1 MGTVVWGKDIAEAH
15 DAVAA
20 HLFDPAV
27 LDPVVGV
34 LAELAHAGNRRAL
47 ELAVGTGRV
56 ALPLSRRGV
65 DVAGIELSPHMA
77 DQLRAKPGAG
87 AVDVTVGDM
96 CTTRVDGS
104 FAVVYLVANSIMN
117 VTTQAEQVSVLANA
131 AAHLEPGG
139 CFVVDLVV
147 PRPRDTPRVFE
158 MRPDHAGIETLD
170 DVIGQV
176 AWSHHWYDVDGRLLD
191 HAAPYRYIWPPEL
204 DLMAQLAGLEGAH
217 RWGGWGKE
225 RFTAESTRHISVYR
239 KPLDQGQAGR
249 RSDGSE

>member
-1 MGTVVWGKDIAEAH
+1 MGTVLWGKDIAEAH

-34 LAELAHAGNRRAL
+34 LADLAHAGNRRAL

-77 DQLRAKPGAG
+77 DQLRAKPGAD

-104 FAVVYLVANSIMN
+104 FALVYLVANSIMN

-139 CFVVDLVV
+139 CFVVDLIV
-147 PRPRDTPRVFE
+147 PRPQDTPRVFE
-158 MRPDHAGIETLD
+158 MQPGHAGIETFD
-170 DVIGQV
+170 DVIGQI
-176 AWSHHWYDVDGRLLD
+176 AWSHHWYDVDGRLLH

-204 DLMAQLAGLEGAH
+204 DLMAQLTGLVLRH
-217 RWGGWGKE
+217 RWSSWTGDP
-225 RFTAESTRHISVYR
+225 FTSDSPRHVSTYE
-239 KPLDQGQAGR
+239 KPA
-249 RSDGSE
+249 

>member
-1 MGTVVWGKDIAEAH
+1 MGTVLWGKDIAEAH

-34 LAELAHAGNRRAL
+34 LADLAHAGNRRAL

-65 DVAGIELSPHMA
+65 EVAGIELSPHMA

-104 FAVVYLVANSIMN
+104 FAVVYVVANSIMN

-147 PRPRDTPRVFE
+147 PRLQDTPRVFE
-158 MRPDHAGIETLD
+158 MQPGHAGIETVD

-176 AWSHHWYDVDGRLLD
+176 AWSHHWFDVDGRLLH

-204 DLMAQLAGLEGAH
+204 DLMAQLAGLVLRH
-217 RWGGWGKE
+217 RWSSWTGDP
-225 RFTAESTRHISVYR
+225 FTSDSPRHVSIYE
-239 KPLDQGQAGR
+239 KPV
-249 RSDGSE
+249 

>member
-1 MGTVVWGKDIAEAH
+1 MGTVLWGKDIAEAH

-34 LAELAHAGNRRAL
+34 LTDLAHAGNRRAL

-77 DQLRAKPGAG
+77 DQLRAKPDAG
-87 AVDVTVGDM
+87 AVDVTIGDM

-139 CFVVDLVV
+139 CFVVDLIV
-147 PRPRDTPRVFE
+147 PRLQDTPRVFE
-158 MRPDHAGIETLD
+158 MQPGHVGIETFD
-170 DVIGQV
+170 DVIGQI
-176 AWSHHWYDVDGRLLD
+176 AWSHHWFDVDGRLLH

-204 DLMAQLAGLEGAH
+204 DLMAQLAGLVLRH
-217 RWGGWGKE
+217 RWSSWTGDP
-225 RFTAESTRHISVYR
+225 FTSDSPRHVSTYE
-239 KPLDQGQAGR
+239 KPA
-249 RSDGSE
+249 